1 MAKVTINVI
10 EDLLSLS
17 GEKLGVSRWMLV
29 DQNMINQFANATH
42 DHQWIH
48 VDANK
53 AKIESP
59 YQTTIAHGYL
69 TLSLLPCLLDEILE
83 VRNLKLLVNYS
94 IEKMVYKSVVPV
106 DSKIRMVATLKSA
119 KDLGNICKANI
130 YCSFELEGQENPVLE
145 GSIIYLYYFN

>member
-29 DQNMINQFANATH
+29 DQNMINQFADATH

>member
-29 DQNMINQFANATH
+29 DQNMINQFADATH
-42 DHQWIH
+42 DYQWIH

>member
-94 IEKMVYKSVVPV
+94 IEKWYIS
-106 DSKIRMVATLKSA
+106 L
-119 KDLGNICKANI
+119 
-130 YCSFELEGQENPVLE
+130 
-145 GSIIYLYYFN
+145 LYQLIVRYVWSLP

>member
-145 GSIIYLYYFN
+145 LSLIHI